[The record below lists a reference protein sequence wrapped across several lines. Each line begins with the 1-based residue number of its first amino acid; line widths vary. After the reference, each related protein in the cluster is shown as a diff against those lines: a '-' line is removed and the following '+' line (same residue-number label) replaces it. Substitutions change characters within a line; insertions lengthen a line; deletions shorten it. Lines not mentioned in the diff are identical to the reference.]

1 MAPETSS
8 DVFIFEPIRDS
19 SYYLETVVFK
29 VENTLFKVPRFQFE
43 RHSGVF
49 ADTFSLP
56 QPAEGAE
63 GSDDKVPFKLD
74 GIKRADFEAL
84 LKVIYPMTAVPK
96 TPDLKEDEWISV
108 LTLSTQWDFIEV
120 RDLAI
125 LRLTVYAQNLG
136 PAERIMLARK
146 FDVSSWLR
154 SGYTDLA
161 RRKMA
166 ITSEEAAKIGWEE
179 TLQICQLREA
189 AIAPI
194 GRAQNPFE
202 FVSLG
207 DAFQAEFKRVDS
219 AHEPLPPVPRIRS
232 AKSPPLTGNAAPAL
246 PLTAAKRVRI
256 DPAPQPPLLTPLPTP
271 SSDFKFDRTSGF
283 TFKSSTSSTFGTS
296 TATTST
302 SNPFAIPPSG
312 GSGTSKAPGLYNK
325 LAAVLNGRDTL
336 STSTARRAPAVAA
349 GTSDTPA
356 GVPPSI
362 PST

>member
-1 MAPETSS
+1 MASEASS

-19 SYYLETVVFK
+19 SYYLENIVFK

-49 ADTFSLP
+49 SDTFSLP

-63 GSDDKVPFKLD
+63 GSDDKLPFKLD

-136 PAERIMLARK
+136 PAERITLARK

-179 TLQICQLREA
+179 ALQICRLREA
-189 AIAPI
+189 AIAPM

-207 DAFQAEFKRVDS
+207 SAFQAEFKRVDS

-232 AKSPPLTGNAAPAL
+232 AKSPPLSASAAPTL
-246 PLTAAKRVRI
+246 PLTAAKRVRT

-283 TFKSSTSSTFGTS
+283 TFKPSTNGLFGTPTASTSG
-296 TATTST
+296 
-302 SNPFAIPPSG
+302 SNSFAIPTSG
-312 GSGTSKAPGLYNK
+312 GSGTSEVPVADSKIAKLFDRDAPATTG
-325 LAAVLNGRDTL
+325 LAAPL
-336 STSTARRAPAVAA
+336 VAA
-349 GTSDTPA
+349 SSSSTTA
-356 GVPPSI
+356 GAPTKPTF